1 LAASLESTASG
12 YSSVVSGL
20 SGQAWSGPT
29 SVLMAAA
36 AAPYMAWLLPTAA
49 RAAQTG
55 AQAYV
60 AAAAYEAAFAMTVS
74 PPVITS
80 HRSNGDAIAL
90 PLNEFDLSDYKRG
103 S

>member
-1 LAASLESTASG
+1 
-12 YSSVVSGL
+12 
-20 SGQAWSGPT
+20 
-29 SVLMAAA
+29 M
-36 AAPYMAWLLPTAA
+36 
-49 RAAQTG
+49 
-55 AQAYV
+55 